1 MDQLETL
8 IIELRR
14 MLILIH
20 GAPNANYDVE
30 LILPNM
36 KNFSVIKRYFMPLKG
51 LLPVIPQVSII
62 VFLFFVSL
70 LYSILNLDVC

>member
-1 MDQLETL
+1 MDQLETF
-8 IIELRR
+8 IVELRR
-14 MLILIH
+14 MLILIQ

-51 LLPVIPQVSII
+51 LLPVIPQVCVNLFYFSN
-62 VFLFFVSL
+62 VFLLIVS
-70 LYSILNLDVC
+70 STR